1 MSTVTGRIVPGF
13 SFLTHVHPLFSIKG
27 RTKEYVPQYAPHQRI
42 AADLTVMVPE
52 VFPVR
57 FVILGIAVE
66 VIVQNFA
73 DCSGTA
79 DSSGTVDE
87 KSVRRINPYKAID
100 FPERRIR
107 LFIDRYGPA
116 VIIILAIPVLAD
128 HSDFHLSPSVLQ
140 YRSGNPNRTSIRRF
154 SSFRIMVSSAA
165 IQTHR
170 KHSTNPKKINSVDGL

>member
-27 RTKEYVPQYAPHQRI
+27 WTKEYVPQYAPHQRI

-87 KSVRRINPYKAID
+87 KSVRRITPFD
-100 FPERRIR
+100 E
-107 LFIDRYGPA
+107 L
-116 VIIILAIPVLAD
+116 
-128 HSDFHLSPSVLQ
+128 
-140 YRSGNPNRTSIRRF
+140 GNPACHIF
-154 SSFRIMVSSAA
+154 IE
-165 IQTHR
+165 
-170 KHSTNPKKINSVDGL
+170 